1 MFTYTLYTY
10 IYIIYIYISCTY
22 TLYIIIQLYMVSLSV
37 LALFEQREG
46 LPLPS
51 PQERWGKL
59 VGWRLSNNLNS
70 FGAQIP
76 ISLSHKAYLTDVGY
90 WPWKDASCNI
100 TSELAVIPNWLS
112 PIYLTDTWSF
122 FTSAV
127 WRKNTCRPTQV
138 SSAAEDIEVPNGTR
152 SHRYSWMVLTHPHI
166 GFPSMGVPQNR
177 WLIYVDFMKHRMEN
191 WWFWG
196 YHHFRKPPYQGS

>member
-10 IYIIYIYISCTY
+10 IYIMHIYIIHHY
-22 TLYIIIQLYMVSLSV
+22 TVIHGVAKCPRIVW
-37 LALFEQREG
+37 AE
-46 LPLPS
+46 
-51 PQERWGKL
+51 ERTSFTFAPGEMGKL

-76 ISLSHKAYLTDVGY
+76 ISLSHKAYLTGVRY
-90 WPWKDASCNI
+90 WPWKDGSCSI

-112 PIYLTDTWSF
+112 PIYLTDTRSF

-127 WRKNTCRPTQV
+127 WRKNIGRPTQV
-138 SSAAEDIEVPNGTR
+138 SSAAEDLEVPNSTR

-166 GFPSMGVPQNR
+166 GVFVNGGTP
-177 WLIYVDFMKHRMEN
+177 K
-191 WWFWG
+191 
-196 YHHFRKPPYQGS
+196 

>member
-1 MFTYTLYTY
+1 MMH
-10 IYIIYIYISCTY
+10 IYIIHHY
-22 TLYIIIQLYMVSLSV
+22 TVIHGVAKCPRIVW
-37 LALFEQREG
+37 AEG
-46 LPLPS
+46 RTSFTFVPG
-51 PQERWGKL
+51 EMGKL
-59 VGWRLSNNLNS
+59 VGWRLPNNLNS

-76 ISLSHKAYLTDVGY
+76 ISLSHKAYVTDVRY
-90 WPWKDASCNI
+90 WPWKDGSCSI

-138 SSAAEDIEVPNGTR
+138 PSAAEDIEVPNGTR